1 MNQGTPDS
9 CSDLRSSESG
19 PRLLRRLLGYILN
32 YKLCFV
38 LAIIGMVGN
47 GLTDTVFVS
56 TIKPLLDDGINAHNS
71 NVLFWMPWV
80 VIGIVALRGLSQF
93 LSDYNINYIGNTVV
107 MTLQREVF
115 AKLLRMPVSFYD
127 RHKSGELIAK
137 ITYDAEQVKDTAS
150 DAIVTIVREATTVI
164 GLLCLM
170 IWTSWQLTIIFF
182 VIGPVVGLIV
192 STISRR
198 IRRYSRS
205 LQQSV
210 GNITSET
217 GQMLLSHREVMMFNG
232 YDVENERF
240 AKSSGAIRDT
250 TMKVVKIQAVGS
262 PLVQLIASSALA
274 AILVMATNPD
284 LVGGLTAGGFATI
297 ITAMMMLLK
306 PIKTLMQVNNKV
318 QRGITGL
325 QSLFGIIDHPTEK
338 DSATGT
344 EVLKDV
350 KGEVSFR
357 DVTFTYPGKDTPAVR
372 GITLEMRPGT
382 TTALVGRS
390 GSGKSTLAALITRFY
405 DPDSGTVSI
414 DGKDIKDFT
423 LESLRGSIGLVS
435 QNVMLFNDTV
445 AANIAYADGGKHSR
459 EEIEAAAKAAN
470 ADSFIRKLPNGYDT
484 VLGENGSA
492 LSGGQ
497 RQRIAIARALLRKTP
512 ILILDEATSA
522 LDSESEEAIQE
533 ALRSLDRSI
542 TKIVIAHRLS
552 TVEDADCIAVMDE
565 GRIIE
570 SGTHR
575 ELMERKDGAY
585 RRLRELQQ

>member
-1 MNQGTPDS
+1 MTQGTPDS
-9 CSDLRSSESG
+9 CSDLRSSEPSS
-19 PRLLRRLLGYILN
+19 RLLRRLLGYILN
-32 YKLCFV
+32 YKIYFV

-71 NVLFWMPWV
+71 EVLFWMPWV

-115 AKLLRMPVSFYD
+115 AKLLRMPVSFFD
-127 RHKSGELIAK
+127 RHKTGELIAK
-137 ITYDAEQVKDTAS
+137 ITYDADQVKDTAS
-150 DAIVTIVREATTVI
+150 DAVVTIVREATTVI

-170 IWTSWQLTIIFF
+170 IYTSWQLTIIFF
-182 VIGPVVGLIV
+182 VIGPVVGFIV
-192 STISRR
+192 STISRK

-205 LQQSV
+205 LQQSM
-210 GNITSET
+210 GSITSET
-217 GQMLLSHREVMMFNG
+217 GQMLQSHREVMMFNG

-240 AKSSGAIRDT
+240 AKSSGAMRDT

-262 PLVQLIASSALA
+262 PLVQIIASSALA
-274 AILVMATNPD
+274 AILVMATNPSF
-284 LVGGLTAGGFATI
+284 VGGLTAGGFATI

>member
-9 CSDLRSSESG
+9 CSDLRSSEPSS
-19 PRLLRRLLGYILN
+19 RLLRRLLGYILN
-32 YKLCFV
+32 YKIYFV

-71 NVLFWMPWV
+71 KVLFWMPWV

-182 VIGPVVGLIV
+182 VIGPVVGFIV

-318 QRGITGL
+318 QKGITGL

-338 DSATGT
+338 DSDTGT
-344 EVLKDV
+344 VVLKDA

-372 GITLEMRPGT
+372 GITLDIKPGT

-390 GSGKSTLAALITRFY
+390 GSGKSTLAALVTRFY

-414 DGKDIKDFT
+414 DGKDIRSLT
-423 LESLRGSIGLVS
+423 LESLRSSIGLVS

-470 ADSFIRKLPNGYDT
+470 ADSFIRKLPEGYDT

-533 ALRSLDRSI
+533 ALRSIDRSV

-552 TVEDADCIAVMDE
+552 TIEDADCIAVMDE
-565 GRIIE
+565 GRIVE

-575 ELMERKDGAY
+575 ELMAKEDGAY
-585 RRLRELQQ
+585 RRLKALQQ

>member
-1 MNQGTPDS
+1 MNQSTPDS

-182 VIGPVVGLIV
+182 VIGPVVGFIV

-217 GQMLLSHREVMMFNG
+217 GEMLLSHREVMMFNG

>member
-9 CSDLRSSESG
+9 CSDLRSSEPNS
-19 PRLLRRLLGYILN
+19 RLLRRLLGYILN
-32 YKLCFV
+32 YKIYFV

-182 VIGPVVGLIV
+182 VIGPVVGFIV

>member
-1 MNQGTPDS
+1 MNQSTPDS

-182 VIGPVVGLIV
+182 VIGPVVGFIV

-552 TVEDADCIAVMDE
+552 TVVDADCIAVMDE

>member
-1 MNQGTPDS
+1 MNQSTPDS

-182 VIGPVVGLIV
+182 VIGPVVGFIV

-338 DSATGT
+338 ASAPGT

-522 LDSESEEAIQE
+522 LDSESEEALQE
-533 ALRSLDRSI
+533 TLRSLDRSI

>member
-1 MNQGTPDS
+1 MKQGTPDS
-9 CSDLRSSESG
+9 CGDLRSSEPGS
-19 PRLLRRLLGYILN
+19 RLLRRLFSYILN
-32 YKLCFV
+32 YKIYFV

-182 VIGPVVGLIV
+182 VIGPVVGFIV

>member
-1 MNQGTPDS
+1 MNQSTPDS

-182 VIGPVVGLIV
+182 VIGPVVGFIV

-405 DPDSGTVSI
+405 DPDSGTISI

>member
-1 MNQGTPDS
+1 MNQSTPDS
-9 CSDLRSSESG
+9 CSDLRSSEPSS
-19 PRLLRRLLGYILN
+19 RLLRRLLGYILN
-32 YKLCFV
+32 YKIYFV

-182 VIGPVVGLIV
+182 VIGPVVGFIV

-470 ADSFIRKLPNGYDT
+470 ADSFIRKLHNGYDT

>member
-1 MNQGTPDS
+1 MNQSTPDS

-182 VIGPVVGLIV
+182 VIGPVVGFIV

-344 EVLKDV
+344 EALKDV
-350 KGEVSFR
+350 KGEVSLR

-470 ADSFIRKLPNGYDT
+470 ADSFIRKLHNGYDT

>member
-1 MNQGTPDS
+1 MNQSTPDS

-32 YKLCFV
+32 YKIYFV

-127 RHKSGELIAK
+127 RHKSGELIAN

-182 VIGPVVGLIV
+182 VIGPVVGFIV

-318 QRGITGL
+318 QKGITGL

-338 DSATGT
+338 DSDTGT
-344 EVLKDV
+344 VVLKDA

-372 GITLEMRPGT
+372 GITLDIKPGT

-390 GSGKSTLAALITRFY
+390 GSGKSTLAALVTRFY

-414 DGKDIKDFT
+414 DGKDIRSLT
-423 LESLRGSIGLVS
+423 LESLRSSIGLVS

-470 ADSFIRKLPNGYDT
+470 ADSFIRKLPEGYDT

-533 ALRSLDRSI
+533 ALRSIDRSV

-552 TVEDADCIAVMDE
+552 TIEDADCIAVMDE
-565 GRIIE
+565 GRIVE

-575 ELMERKDGAY
+575 ELMAKEDGAY
-585 RRLRELQQ
+585 RRLKALQQ

>member
-9 CSDLRSSESG
+9 CSDLRSSEPSS
-19 PRLLRRLLGYILN
+19 RLLRRLLGYILN
-32 YKLCFV
+32 YKIYFV

-182 VIGPVVGLIV
+182 VIGPVVGFIV

-497 RQRIAIARALLRKTP
+497 RQRIAIARALLRKAP

>member
-9 CSDLRSSESG
+9 CSDLRSSEPSS
-19 PRLLRRLLGYILN
+19 RLLRRLLGYILN
-32 YKLCFV
+32 YKIYFV

-127 RHKSGELIAK
+127 THKSGDLIAK
-137 ITYDAEQVKDTAS
+137 ITYDAQQVKETAS
-150 DAIVTIVREATTVI
+150 DAIVTIVREATTII

-170 IWTSWQLTIIFF
+170 IYTSWQLTIIFF
-182 VIGPVVGLIV
+182 VIGPVVGFIV
-192 STISRR
+192 SSISKK

-217 GQMLLSHREVMMFNG
+217 GQMLQSHREVMMFNG
-232 YDVENERF
+232 YEVENERF

-250 TMKVVKIQAVGS
+250 TMKVVKIQALGS
-262 PLVQLIASSALA
+262 PLVQIIASSALA
-274 AILVMATNPD
+274 AILVMATNPAF
-284 LVGGLTAGGFATI
+284 VSGLTAGGFATI

-325 QSLFGIIDHPTEK
+325 QSLFGIIDQKTEK
-338 DSATGT
+338 DIDTGA

-350 KGEVSFR
+350 KGEVSFS
-357 DVTFTYPGKDTPAVR
+357 DVTFTYPEKDTPAIS

-390 GSGKSTLAALITRFY
+390 GSGKSTLAALVTRFY

-414 DGKDIKDFT
+414 DGKNIKDFT
-423 LESLRGSIGLVS
+423 LESLRASIGLVS

-445 AANIAYADGGKHSR
+445 AANIAYADGGRHTR

-470 ADSFIRKLPNGYDT
+470 ADSFIRKLPDGYDT

-552 TVEDADCIAVMDE
+552 TIEDADCIAVMDE

-570 SGTHR
+570 SGTHE
-575 ELMERKDGAY
+575 ELMARKDGAY
-585 RRLRELQQ
+585 RRLKALQQ

>member
-1 MNQGTPDS
+1 MNQSTPDS

-182 VIGPVVGLIV
+182 VIGPVVGFIV

-497 RQRIAIARALLRKTP
+497 RQRIAIARARLRKTP

>member
-1 MNQGTPDS
+1 MNQSTPDS

-182 VIGPVVGLIV
+182 VIGPVVGFIV

-318 QRGITGL
+318 QKGITGL

-338 DSATGT
+338 DSDTGT
-344 EVLKDV
+344 VVLKDA

-372 GITLEMRPGT
+372 GITLDIKPGT

-390 GSGKSTLAALITRFY
+390 GSGKSTLAALVTRFY

-414 DGKDIKDFT
+414 DGKNIKDFT
-423 LESLRGSIGLVS
+423 LESLRASIGLVS

-445 AANIAYADGGKHSR
+445 AANIAYADGGRHTR

-470 ADSFIRKLPNGYDT
+470 ADSFIRKLPDGYDT

-497 RQRIAIARALLRKTP
+497 RQRIAIARALLRKAP

-533 ALRSLDRSI
+533 ALRSIDRSV

-552 TVEDADCIAVMDE
+552 TIEDADCIAVMDE
-565 GRIIE
+565 GRIVE

-575 ELMERKDGAY
+575 ELMAKEDGAY
-585 RRLRELQQ
+585 RRLKALQQ

>member
-32 YKLCFV
+32 YKIYFV

-182 VIGPVVGLIV
+182 VIGPVVGFIV

>member
-1 MNQGTPDS
+1 MNQSTPDS

-182 VIGPVVGLIV
+182 VIGPVVGFIV

-306 PIKTLMQVNNKV
+306 PIKTRMQVNNKV

-390 GSGKSTLAALITRFY
+390 GSGESTLAALITRFY

>member
-1 MNQGTPDS
+1 MTQGTPDS

-19 PRLLRRLLGYILN
+19 PRLLRRLFSYILN
-32 YKLCFV
+32 YKIYFV

-71 NVLFWMPWV
+71 EVLFWMPWV

-115 AKLLRMPVSFYD
+115 AKLLRMPVSFFD
-127 RHKSGELIAK
+127 RHKTGELIAK
-137 ITYDAEQVKDTAS
+137 ITYDADQVKDTAS
-150 DAIVTIVREATTVI
+150 DAVVTIVREATTVI

-170 IWTSWQLTIIFF
+170 IYTSWQLTIIFF
-182 VIGPVVGLIV
+182 VIGPVVGFIV
-192 STISRR
+192 STISRK

-205 LQQSV
+205 LQQSM
-210 GNITSET
+210 GSITSET
-217 GQMLLSHREVMMFNG
+217 GQMLQSHREVMMFNG

-240 AKSSGAIRDT
+240 AKSSGAMRDT

-262 PLVQLIASSALA
+262 PLVQIIASSALA
-274 AILVMATNPD
+274 AILVMATNPSF
-284 LVGGLTAGGFATI
+284 VGGLTAGGFATI

-318 QRGITGL
+318 QKGITGL

-338 DSATGT
+338 DSDTGT
-344 EVLKDV
+344 VVLKDA

-372 GITLEMRPGT
+372 GITLDIKPGT

-390 GSGKSTLAALITRFY
+390 GSGKSTLAALVTRFY

-414 DGKDIKDFT
+414 DGKDIRSLT
-423 LESLRGSIGLVS
+423 LESLRSSIGLVS

-470 ADSFIRKLPNGYDT
+470 ADSFIRKLPDGYDT

-533 ALRSLDRSI
+533 ALRSIDRSV

-552 TVEDADCIAVMDE
+552 TIEDADCIAVMDE
-565 GRIIE
+565 GRIVE

-575 ELMERKDGAY
+575 ELMAKEDGAY
-585 RRLRELQQ
+585 RRLKALQQ

>member
-1 MNQGTPDS
+1 MTQGTPDS
-9 CSDLRSSESG
+9 CSDLRSSEPSS
-19 PRLLRRLLGYILN
+19 RLLRRLLGYILN
-32 YKLCFV
+32 YKIYFV

-71 NVLFWMPWV
+71 EVLFWMPWV

-115 AKLLRMPVSFYD
+115 AKLLRMPVSFFD
-127 RHKSGELIAK
+127 RHKTGELIAK
-137 ITYDAEQVKDTAS
+137 ITYDADQVKDTAS
-150 DAIVTIVREATTVI
+150 DAVVTIVREATTVI

-170 IWTSWQLTIIFF
+170 IYTSWQLTIIFF
-182 VIGPVVGLIV
+182 VIGPVVGFIV
-192 STISRR
+192 STISRK

-205 LQQSV
+205 LQQSM
-210 GNITSET
+210 GSITSET
-217 GQMLLSHREVMMFNG
+217 GQMLQSHREVMMFNG
-232 YDVENERF
+232 YEVENERF

-250 TMKVVKIQAVGS
+250 TMKVVKIQALGS
-262 PLVQLIASSALA
+262 PLVQIIASSALA

-325 QSLFGIIDHPTEK
+325 QSLFGIIDQKTEK
-338 DSATGT
+338 DIDTGA

>member
-9 CSDLRSSESG
+9 CSDLRSSEPSS
-19 PRLLRRLLGYILN
+19 RLLRRLLGYILN

>member
-1 MNQGTPDS
+1 MNQSTPDS

-182 VIGPVVGLIV
+182 VIGPVVGFIV
-192 STISRR
+192 STISRK

>member
-1 MNQGTPDS
+1 
-9 CSDLRSSESG
+9 
-19 PRLLRRLLGYILN
+19 
-32 YKLCFV
+32 FV

-182 VIGPVVGLIV
+182 VIGPVVGFIV

>member
-1 MNQGTPDS
+1 MNQSTPDS

-182 VIGPVVGLIV
+182 VIGPVVGFIV

-382 TTALVGRS
+382 PTALVGRS

>member
-1 MNQGTPDS
+1 MNQSTPDS
-9 CSDLRSSESG
+9 CSDLRSSEPSS
-19 PRLLRRLLGYILN
+19 RLLRRLLGYILN
-32 YKLCFV
+32 YKIYFV

-182 VIGPVVGLIV
+182 VIGPVVGFIV

-318 QRGITGL
+318 QKGITGL

-338 DSATGT
+338 DSDTGT
-344 EVLKDV
+344 VVLKDA

-372 GITLEMRPGT
+372 GITLDIKPGT

-390 GSGKSTLAALITRFY
+390 GSGKSTLAALVTRFY

-414 DGKDIKDFT
+414 DGKDIRSLT
-423 LESLRGSIGLVS
+423 LESLRSSIGLVS

-470 ADSFIRKLPNGYDT
+470 ADSFIRKLPEGYDT

-533 ALRSLDRSI
+533 ALRSIDRSV

-552 TVEDADCIAVMDE
+552 TIEDADCIAVMDE
-565 GRIIE
+565 GRIVE

-575 ELMERKDGAY
+575 ELMAKEDGAY
-585 RRLRELQQ
+585 RRLKALQQ

>member
-1 MNQGTPDS
+1 MNQSTPDS

-182 VIGPVVGLIV
+182 VIGPVVGFIV

-552 TVEDADCIAVMDE
+552 TIEDADCIAVMDE

-570 SGTHR
+570 SGTHE
-575 ELMERKDGAY
+575 ELMARKDGAY
-585 RRLRELQQ
+585 RRLKALQQ

>member
-1 MNQGTPDS
+1 MNQSTPDS

-182 VIGPVVGLIV
+182 VIGPVVGFIV

-217 GQMLLSHREVMMFNG
+217 GQMLLSHREVMIFNG

>member
-9 CSDLRSSESG
+9 CSDLRSSEPSS
-19 PRLLRRLLGYILN
+19 RLLRRLLGYILN
-32 YKLCFV
+32 YKIYFV

-182 VIGPVVGLIV
+182 VIGPVVGFIV

-232 YDVENERF
+232 YDIENERF

-325 QSLFGIIDHPTEK
+325 RSLFGFIGHPTEK
-338 DSATGT
+338 ASATGT

>member
-1 MNQGTPDS
+1 MNQSTPDS

-182 VIGPVVGLIV
+182 VIGPVVGFIV

-210 GNITSET
+210 GNVASEA
-217 GQMLLSHREVMMFNG
+217 GQMLLSHREVMLCNG

>member
-1 MNQGTPDS
+1 MNQSTPDS

-38 LAIIGMVGN
+38 LAIIGLVGN

-182 VIGPVVGLIV
+182 VIGPVVGFIV

>member
-1 MNQGTPDS
+1 MNQSTPDS

-182 VIGPVVGLIV
+182 VIGPVVGFIV

>member
-1 MNQGTPDS
+1 MNQSTPDS

-182 VIGPVVGLIV
+182 VIGPVVGFIV

-274 AILVMATNPD
+274 AILVMATNPE

>member
-1 MNQGTPDS
+1 MTQGTPDS

-182 VIGPVVGLIV
+182 VIGPVVGFIV

>member
-1 MNQGTPDS
+1 MNQSTPDS

>member
-1 MNQGTPDS
+1 MNQSTPDS

-182 VIGPVVGLIV
+182 VIGPVVGFIV

-484 VLGENGSA
+484 ILGENGSA

>member
-1 MNQGTPDS
+1 MNQSTPDS

-182 VIGPVVGLIV
+182 VIGPVVGFIV

-318 QRGITGL
+318 QKGITGL

>member
-9 CSDLRSSESG
+9 CSDLRSSEPSS
-19 PRLLRRLLGYILN
+19 RLLRRLLGYILN
-32 YKLCFV
+32 YKIYFV

-182 VIGPVVGLIV
+182 VIGPVVGFIV

-338 DSATGT
+338 NSATGT

>member
-182 VIGPVVGLIV
+182 VIGPVVGFIV

>member
-1 MNQGTPDS
+1 MN
-9 CSDLRSSESG
+9 
-19 PRLLRRLLGYILN
+19 IL
-32 YKLCFV
+32 

-182 VIGPVVGLIV
+182 VIGPVVGFIV

>member
-1 MNQGTPDS
+1 MNQSTPDS

-182 VIGPVVGLIV
+182 VIGPVVGFIV

-497 RQRIAIARALLRKTP
+497 RQRIAIARALLRKAP